1 MIIKG
6 KYHFTNEE
14 EESKRLRVAPDLNP
28 GLLSAKGFSLSKSFL
43 SR

>member
-6 KYHFTNEE
+6 KYHFTDEE
-14 EESKRLRVAPDLNP
+14 EESERLKVAPILNP

-43 SR
+43 PR